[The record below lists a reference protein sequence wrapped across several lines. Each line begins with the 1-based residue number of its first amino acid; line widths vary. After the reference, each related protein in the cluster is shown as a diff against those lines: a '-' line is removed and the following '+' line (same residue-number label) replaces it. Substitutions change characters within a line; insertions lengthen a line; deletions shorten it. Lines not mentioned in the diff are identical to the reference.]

1 MSYLTDDQKPVA
13 KLALHMGY
21 WQHEIAAYYS
31 INQGRISEFKN
42 SVEFKKT
49 VPAPSLP
56 ADFPIRH

>member
-1 MSYLTDDQKPVA
+1 MSDLTEEQKPVA
-13 KLALHMGY
+13 KLALEMGY

-49 VPAPSLP
+49 VSAPGLP
-56 ADFPIRH
+56 SDFPVRH